1 MLYAALLVIG
11 AGYLMLRRAAYHS
24 VGEPDQAALFQGNPA
39 ALLSPGLRIVTG
51 LKTTALAV
59 SKLFAAVRLSADY
72 SYRQL
77 VGVQSLAEPGALVG
91 LFTGIA
97 IAMLASALW
106 ARHRTAFFWTL
117 FAVLTYGVVSN
128 IPFTADAIFRED
140 VLYLPSAG
148 VCALV
153 ALAIG
158 ALADA
163 RSREL
168 GAVVA
173 AILVV
178 AAGTLTVMRNPVW
191 YDELRLAEA
200 TAATAP
206 DSARAHR
213 LLGTAY
219 SDANRADDAI
229 REFGRALG
237 IYPGDK
243 ASLYNV
249 GVILQRQ
256 DKRLEALTVFRRV
269 TDLDPKYV
277 PAWINIA
284 AINNAETA
292 FKPALDAAERAIAVR
307 SDIPNAWVVKG
318 HALRGMNKLPEARA
332 AFEEALRLAPGQPE
346 ALLGLGATTI
356 DLQDWTASA
365 SVFERLIK
373 IAPVPDAYRGLVFS
387 YRQGGHET
395 EAANVAATAHQMFPN
410 DEFFAPEPPQA
421 Q

>member
-1 MLYAALLVIG
+1 MPEVSQSRSAIRAGSAVAAGLALIVYINSLPNGFMADDGQAIAFSAVAGPPSNWRAFLVTPAAVVLRGGTTGTYAPLASEQGLAVLILLPLVDALGDGTAPRRERGSRVVLYAALLVIG

-24 VGEPDQAALFQGNPA
+24 VGAPDQAALFQGNPA

-59 SKLFAAVRLSADY
+59 SKLFAPVRLSADS

-128 IPFTADAIFRED
+128 IPFTADAIFREGL
-140 VLYLPSAG
+140 LYLPSAG

-213 LLGTAY
+213 LLG
-219 SDANRADDAI
+219 
-229 REFGRALG
+229 
-237 IYPGDK
+237 
-243 ASLYNV
+243 
-249 GVILQRQ
+249 
-256 DKRLEALTVFRRV
+256 
-269 TDLDPKYV
+269 
-277 PAWINIA
+277 
-284 AINNAETA
+284 
-292 FKPALDAAERAIAVR
+292 
-307 SDIPNAWVVKG
+307 
-318 HALRGMNKLPEARA
+318 
-332 AFEEALRLAPGQPE
+332 
-346 ALLGLGATTI
+346 
-356 DLQDWTASA
+356 
-365 SVFERLIK
+365 
-373 IAPVPDAYRGLVFS
+373 
-387 YRQGGHET
+387 
-395 EAANVAATAHQMFPN
+395 
-410 DEFFAPEPPQA
+410 
-421 Q
+421 